1 MTIYIDSRE
10 PPKFADFL
18 VKAFPGIEFRVA
30 ALKEGDYESDRC
42 LVERKTIADLNG
54 SIKGSKGKPGRLHDQ
69 LERLSVHQDKKVVIL
84 MLTGTVGGF
93 VTDMRAKCEMDID
106 PNVLYGEVASIT
118 CRYNIMPLWIEK
130 PQEALITM
138 IKLMRKIDEGEWQVP
153 PRRNPRILA
162 AKLLGTSTQQFDDLT
177 TKFGSLHNIAHASLD
192 DMMKVHGIGT
202 AKANRIREVLIHG
215 IRDI

>member
-1 MTIYIDSRE
+1 
-10 PPKFADFL
+10 
-18 VKAFPGIEFRVA
+18 
-30 ALKEGDYESDRC
+30 
-42 LVERKTIADLNG
+42 
-54 SIKGSKGKPGRLHDQ
+54 
-69 LERLSVHQDKKVVIL
+69 
-84 MLTGTVGGF
+84 
-93 VTDMRAKCEMDID
+93 MRAKCEMDID